1 MTSDATL
8 KQRIDGFSARAGSV
22 PVVPSQSEQDDLI
35 WLNRWSRQ
43 IFAFYAP
50 IPFSLT
56 NEAQRCGTARRI
68 DPTLAQLHSGPFV
81 CCWTQT
87 RPKRKSKAPLF
98 GRPCDPVVNW
108 RYSVHLSPRA
118 TCCLILYHHPRLFP
132 LVFFSRRFGVCFP
145 FEVESNDKWL
155 SGSSQAAVTS
165 SMAGFMA
172 NVWPNKIKI
181 EIPLSRVDGPP
192 NWKASR
198 SHPRSSTEM
207 HPNDCIHRKH
217 FKYCFQHLLDTS
229 C

>member
-1 MTSDATL
+1 MIKTELCLLRSD
-8 KQRIDGFSARAGSV
+8 
-22 PVVPSQSEQDDLI
+22 
-35 WLNRWSRQ
+35 
-43 IFAFYAP
+43 
-50 IPFSLT
+50 
-56 NEAQRCGTARRI
+56 
-68 DPTLAQLHSGPFV
+68 
-81 CCWTQT
+81 
-87 RPKRKSKAPLF
+87 PLF
-98 GRPCDPVVNW
+98 THKRSSKMRHGSANRSNTGAITQWSVCVLLNADSAQKKIQGAAVRTSVWPPVVNW